1 MTDDKNMSIPTH
13 MTVETSPETVLPS
26 LPAAGSPMGS
36 ATGSMSAM
44 SDSYLSLRGGTQA
57 RGLHGQL
64 VQQLGRMIVVGE
76 LGADR
81 PLVPEEIG
89 RRFEVSRTVVRE
101 SLRVLEAKG
110 MVTARPNVGTRIRPV
125 PEWNLLDPD
134 VIEWRASG
142 MQGLEQ
148 CRELAELRCA
158 FEPLAAQLAAGRLGE
173 AAQARLADLAAL
185 LKQSAAVG
193 DQGGYTKADGEFHAL
208 LVAECPNRMVE
219 HLARVV
225 SGAAESAGMRRRSC
239 GPMSDANAAS
249 HARLAD
255 EILAGDGATAASV
268 MRAMLSAQLEEYA
281 AGYPLPAPR
290 GE

>member
-1 MTDDKNMSIPTH
+1 MTGTVAPVENLPTA
-13 MTVETSPETVLPS
+13 TTPSPVANTLAA
-26 LPAAGSPMGS
+26 AAGAPLGEP
-36 ATGSMSAM
+36 
-44 SDSYLSLRGGTQA
+44 YLSLRAGTQA

-64 VQQLGRMIVVGE
+64 VQQLGRMIVSGE

-134 VIEWRASG
+134 VIEWRAAG
-142 MQGLEQ
+142 VAGLDQ

-158 FEPLAAQLAAGRLGE
+158 FEPLAAQLAAGRLAE
-173 AAQARLADLAAL
+173 AAAARLAELAAL
-185 LKQSAAVG
+185 MKQAAANG
-193 DQGGYTKADGEFHAL
+193 DQPSYAKADGEFHAL

-239 GPMSDANAAS
+239 GPMSDAGAAS
-249 HARLAD
+249 HQRLAD
-255 EILAGDGATAASV
+255 EVAAGDGQSAASV
-268 MRAMLSAQLEEYA
+268 MRAMLTAQLEEQGS
-281 AGYPLPAPR
+281 GYGLPGPR

>member
-1 MTDDKNMSIPTH
+1 
-13 MTVETSPETVLPS
+13 MTVESV
-26 LPAAGSPMGS
+26 S
-36 ATGSMSAM
+36 ATEVPARPASAAPAPPHAGPGYPAPPPM
-44 SDSYLSLRGGTQA
+44 DSYLALRAGTQA

-64 VQQLGRMIVVGE
+64 VQQLGRMIVIGE

-142 MQGLEQ
+142 VHGVDQ

-158 FEPLAAQLAAGRLGE
+158 FEPLAAQLTAGRLSAG
-173 AAQARLADLAAL
+173 AQTRIADLATA
-185 LKQSAAVG
+185 LKQASANG
-193 DQGGYTKADGEFHAL
+193 DQAAYNKADAEFHAL

-225 SGAAESAGMRRRSC
+225 TGAAESAGVRRRSC
-239 GPMSDANAAS
+239 GPMGDANASAHS
-249 HARLAD
+249 RLAD
-255 EILAGDGATAASV
+255 ELIAGDGPTAASV
-268 MRAMLSAQLEEYA
+268 MRAMLASQLEADQA
-281 AGYPLPAPR
+281 AAYPVPAQR

>member
-1 MTDDKNMSIPTH
+1 MSIPTH
-13 MTVETSPETVLPS
+13 ITVETTPETDLSVLPS
-26 LPAAGSPMGS
+26 APAPLAPV
-36 ATGSMSAM
+36 AAM
-44 SDSYLSLRGGTQA
+44 PVHTAVPVDTYLALRAGTQA

-110 MVTARPNVGTRIRPV
+110 MVTARPNVGPGPPGAGVEPAGPGRHRV
-125 PEWNLLDPD
+125 ACLG
-134 VIEWRASG
+134 V
-142 MQGLEQ
+142 QGVDQ

-158 FEPLAAQLAAGRLGE
+158 FEPLAAQLTAGRLSSGAENRLGE
-173 AAQARLADLAAL
+173 LVAV
-185 LKQSAAVG
+185 LKQAVAAA
-193 DQGGYTKADGEFHAL
+193 DQIGYARADAEFHAL

-225 SGAAESAGMRRRSC
+225 SGAAESAGIRRRSC
-239 GPMSDANAAS
+239 GPVTDASAAA

-255 EILAGDGATAASV
+255 ELIAGDGATAASV
-268 MRAMLSAQLEEYA
+268 MRAMLTAQLEA
-281 AGYPLPAPR
+281 DH
-290 GE
+290 

>member
-1 MTDDKNMSIPTH
+1 MTGTAAPVDT
-13 MTVETSPETVLPS
+13 
-26 LPAAGSPMGS
+26 LPAPNSPVANTLAAAAGGTM
-36 ATGSMSAM
+36 A
-44 SDSYLSLRGGTQA
+44 DSYLSLRAGTQA

-64 VQQLGRMIVVGE
+64 VQQLGRMIVAGE

-134 VIEWRASG
+134 VIEWRAAG
-142 MQGLEQ
+142 VAGLDQ

-158 FEPLAAQLAAGRLGE
+158 FEPLAAQLASGRLSE
-173 AAQARLADLAAL
+173 SAAARLSELAVL
-185 LKQSAAVG
+185 LKQAAANG
-193 DQGGYTKADGEFHAL
+193 DQPGYAKIDGEFHAL

-225 SGAAESAGMRRRSC
+225 TGAAESAGHAAPFLRADGRRRR
-239 GPMSDANAAS
+239 G
-249 HARLAD
+249 
-255 EILAGDGATAASV
+255 
-268 MRAMLSAQLEEYA
+268 RAPA
-281 AGYPLPAPR
+281 AGRGDRGRRRCGRRERDARHAGRSAGGAVCGLRSAGPAR
-290 GE
+290 TVNNR

>member
-1 MTDDKNMSIPTH
+1 MSIPTH
-13 MTVETSPETVLPS
+13 MTGTAAPVDTLSAPAPSPVANTLAA
-26 LPAAGSPMGS
+26 AAGGTLP
-36 ATGSMSAM
+36 
-44 SDSYLSLRGGTQA
+44 DSYLSLRAGTQA

-64 VQQLGRMIVVGE
+64 VQQLGRMIVAGE

-134 VIEWRASG
+134 VIEWRAAG
-142 MQGLEQ
+142 VAGLDQ

-173 AAQARLADLAAL
+173 AAGARLAELAAV
-185 LKQSAAVG
+185 LKQAAANG
-193 DQGGYTKADGEFHAL
+193 DQAGYAKADGEFHAL

-225 SGAAESAGMRRRSC
+225 SGAAESAGVRRRSC
-239 GPMSDANAAS
+239 GPMNDAAAAG
-249 HARLAD
+249 HQRLAD
-255 EILAGDGATAASV
+255 EVVAGDGPAAASV
-268 MRAMLSAQLEEYA
+268 MRAMLAAQLEEA
-281 AGYPLPAPR
+281 APTYGLPGQR
-290 GE
+290 GQ

>member
-1 MTDDKNMSIPTH
+1 VTDDKNMSIPTH
-13 MTVETSPETVLPS
+13 MTVETSPETGLPS
-26 LPAAGSPMGS
+26 LPAAGSPMGP
-36 ATGSMSAM
+36 AMGSM

-134 VIEWRASG
+134 VIEWRAAG
-142 MQGLEQ
+142 VAGLDQ

-158 FEPLAAQLAAGRLGE
+158 FEPLAAQLAAGRLSE
-173 AAQARLADLAAL
+173 PAAARLSELAVL
-185 LKQSAAVG
+185 LKQAAANG
-193 DQGGYTKADGEFHAL
+193 DQPGYAKIDGEFHAL

-225 SGAAESAGMRRRSC
+225 TGAAESAGLRRRSC
-239 GPMSDANAAS
+239 GPMSDSGAAG
-249 HARLAD
+249 HQRLAD
-255 EILAGDGATAASV
+255 EVAAGDGAAAASV
-268 MRAMLSAQLEEYA
+268 MRAMLSAQLEEQPA
-281 AGYPLPAPR
+281 AYGLPGQR
-290 GE
+290 GQ

>member
-1 MTDDKNMSIPTH
+1 
-13 MTVETSPETVLPS
+13 MTVESSPETHLA
-26 LPAAGSPMGS
+26 PAPP
-36 ATGSMSAM
+36 AM
-44 SDSYLSLRGGTQA
+44 DSYLALRAGTQA

-134 VIEWRASG
+134 VIEWRAAG
-142 MQGLEQ
+142 IHGVDQ

-158 FEPLAAQLAAGRLGE
+158 FEPLAAQLTAGRLGV
-173 AAQARLADLAAL
+173 ASQTRIADLAAA
-185 LKQSAAVG
+185 LKQAVANG
-193 DQGGYTKADGEFHAL
+193 DQAGYARADAEFHGL

-239 GPMSDANAAS
+239 GPMNDANAAA

-255 EILAGDGATAASV
+255 ELIAGDGPTAASV
-268 MRAMLSAQLEEYA
+268 MRAMLAAQLETE
-281 AGYPLPAPR
+281 PVSSVPAQR

>member
-1 MTDDKNMSIPTH
+1 
-13 MTVETSPETVLPS
+13 MTVEPGAPETVLPAVPPMPS
-26 LPAAGSPMGS
+26 MPSVPPSPPATPGLAE
-36 ATGSMSAM
+36 
-44 SDSYLSLRGGTQA
+44 SYLSLRGGTQA

-64 VQQLGRMIVVGE
+64 VQQLGRMIVGGE

-142 MQGLEQ
+142 LQGMDQ

-158 FEPLAAQLAAGRLGE
+158 FEPLAAQLAAGRLADPARG
-173 AAQARLADLAAL
+173 RLAELAGALKQAAAL
-185 LKQSAAVG
+185 N
-193 DQGGYTKADGEFHAL
+193 DQAGYAKADNEFHAL

-239 GPMSDANAAS
+239 GPMTDGNAAA

-255 EILAGDGATAASV
+255 EVLAGDGAAAAGV
-268 MRAMLSAQLEEYA
+268 MRAMLAAQLDEHA
-281 AGYPLPAPR
+281 PAYPVPAPR

>member
-1 MTDDKNMSIPTH
+1 
-13 MTVETSPETVLPS
+13 MTVETSPADVPTAHQPHVPHA
-26 LPAAGSPMGS
+26 PGAGV
-36 ATGSMSAM
+36 
-44 SDSYLSLRGGTQA
+44 DSYLALRAGTQA

-64 VQQLGRMIVVGE
+64 VQQLGRMIVIGE
-76 LGADR
+76 LGGDR

-142 MQGLEQ
+142 VHGMDQ

-158 FEPLAAQLAAGRLGE
+158 FEPLAAQLTAGRLSPE
-173 AAQARLADLAAL
+173 AQARIADLAGA
-185 LKQSAAVG
+185 LKQAVASA
-193 DQGGYTKADGEFHAL
+193 DQAAYSRADAEFHAL

-225 SGAAESAGMRRRSC
+225 TGAAESAGMRRRPC
-239 GPMSDANAAS
+239 GPASDASAAA

-255 EILAGDGATAASV
+255 ELIAGDGATAASV
-268 MRAMLSAQLEEYA
+268 MRAMLTAQLEA
-281 AGYPLPAPR
+281 DHYPSHPVPSPR

>member
-1 MTDDKNMSIPTH
+1 
-13 MTVETSPETVLPS
+13 MTVETPPETVLPS
-26 LPAAGSPMGS
+26 LAPSTS
-36 ATGSMSAM
+36 SLT
-44 SDSYLSLRGGTQA
+44 DSYLSLRGGTQA

-142 MQGLEQ
+142 LQGVDQ

-158 FEPLAAQLAAGRLGE
+158 FEPLAAQLAAGRLSE
-173 AAQARLADLAAL
+173 PAQARLAELASVLKQAAAL
-185 LKQSAAVG
+185 G
-193 DQGGYTKADGEFHAL
+193 DQAAYAKADSEFHAL

-225 SGAAESAGMRRRSC
+225 SGAAESAGIRRRSC

-249 HARLAD
+249 HMRLAD
-255 EILAGDGATAASV
+255 EILAGDGVTAASV
-268 MRAMLSAQLEEYA
+268 MRAMLAAQLEEQVSA
-281 AGYPLPAPR
+281 HPVPAQR